1 MRLGKFTTLVI
12 LLALGLYIGLTLYFF
27 GSSRPCGILE
37 ARMKPYRIK
46 LETEA
51 AFNIE
56 RKHSREGEQV
66 KFQDSEILKLLEE
79 DRKRIEEAPKAAM
92 RKLHQ
97 ELSELTPTECAVR
110 AINWRRP
117 E

>member
-1 MRLGKFTTLVI
+1 
-12 LLALGLYIGLTLYFF
+12 
-27 GSSRPCGILE
+27 
-37 ARMKPYRIK
+37 MKPYRIK
-46 LETEA
+46 LEREA
-51 AFNIE
+51 AFEIE

-66 KFQDSEILKLLEE
+66 QFQFPEILRLLEE
-79 DRKRIEEAPKAAM
+79 DRNRIEEVPATAT

-110 AINWRRP
+110 GINWRPP